1 MLLWG
6 KILEKLVNSHFAS
19 TCGERM
25 KGHTRVQLM
34 CEEKRGVEEKICG
47 EREKSRKV
55 EIENR
60 RKKERNIERA
70 KKKKEKE
77 ERSEAERKG

>member
-34 CEEKRGVEEKICG
+34 CEEKREVEEKNA
-47 EREKSRKV
+47 EKERKV
-55 EIENR
+55 E
-60 RKKERNIERA
+60 KSK
-70 KKKKEKE
+70 
-77 ERSEAERKG
+77 